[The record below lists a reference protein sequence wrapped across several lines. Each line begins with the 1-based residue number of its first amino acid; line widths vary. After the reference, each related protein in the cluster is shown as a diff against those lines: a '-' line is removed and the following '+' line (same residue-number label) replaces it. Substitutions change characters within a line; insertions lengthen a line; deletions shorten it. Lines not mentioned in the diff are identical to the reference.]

1 MDGTVEMLPHLPAG
15 GGTKE
20 GPFDWESFL
29 QNQSKVGFEVFRR
42 SRPSWNQLPEQVE
55 RGLDDNYAAAI
66 TSDVWTAGILLA
78 QQRIKT
84 SLITFRMF
92 AHQHSMH
99 SGRWWGL
106 LHRKVDTNVKTATMA
121 NVFLFKRPQ
130 ADWLMLQTELMNWW
144 EMESC

>member
-1 MDGTVEMLPHLPAG
+1 MALWIVRFFFKTSRKLVLRCSG
-15 GGTKE
+15 GPDRAET
-20 GPFDWESFL
+20 
-29 QNQSKVGFEVFRR
+29 NY
-42 SRPSWNQLPEQVE
+42 PEQVE

-106 LHRKVDTNVKTATMA
+106 LHRKVDTIVKTATMA
-121 NVFLFKRPQ
+121 NVFLFKSPQ
-130 ADWLMLQTELMNWW
+130 AD
-144 EMESC
+144 